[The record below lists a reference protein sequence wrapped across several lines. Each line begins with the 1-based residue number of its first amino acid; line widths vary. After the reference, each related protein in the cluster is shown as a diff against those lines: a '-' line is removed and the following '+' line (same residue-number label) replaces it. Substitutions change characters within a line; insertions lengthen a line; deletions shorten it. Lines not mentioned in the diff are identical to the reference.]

1 MKVRE
6 ELQEITKE
14 NNNAYGISDSLNLHK
29 NFLQSW
35 NIFKTVKSYMKMC
48 ILKPSCILN
57 DYHIFRGNTLRS

>member
-29 NFLQSW
+29 IFSQSW
-35 NIFKTVKSYMKMC
+35 NIFKTV
-48 ILKPSCILN
+48 
-57 DYHIFRGNTLRS
+57 

>member
-14 NNNAYGISDSLNLHK
+14 NNNAYGISDLLNLHK
-29 NFLQSW
+29 NFSQSW

-57 DYHIFRGNTLRS
+57 NYQIFRGITLRL